1 MELPSPFIFTLES
14 LSRKRVLMKYYFC
27 EFQAP
32 TRTENCKWSH
42 LFLVTDNFYNR
53 AEIRVNFF
61 NTYRRSMIIDRLLR
75 DNDKWTLS
83 SMPID
88 RFVQNVCSILFIR
101 LKVGHGRCPL
111 CLKLH
116 LWNLIFSI
124 KNLTI
129 RIHYRESW
137 KECQRLCYD
146 RVRACYKFYGLLK
159 MKYRTNYTAKKG
171 RNNFSLPKNI
181 IHTEW

>member
-53 AEIRVNFF
+53 AKIRVNFF

-75 DNDKWTLS
+75 DNDKWILS

-101 LKVGHGRCPL
+101 LKVGHGRWSLVSKTASLEFNFFHQKFNHSYPL
-111 CLKLH
+111 SGELKGMSKIVLR
-116 LWNLIFSI
+116 SR
-124 KNLTI
+124 T
-129 RIHYRESW
+129 
-137 KECQRLCYD
+137 
-146 RVRACYKFYGLLK
+146 RVL
-159 MKYRTNYTAKKG
+159 
-171 RNNFSLPKNI
+171 
-181 IHTEW
+181 